1 MDSEEEEEHEAR
13 LRSEQRAI
21 GRTPAEHAALE
32 TALAQR
38 RRRRQRDK
46 QDSENEYYRVLL
58 QRQRR
63 EQQQREQR
71 EQQEQQQQRLATY
84 LQQQQQQQQQREQQM
99 RMQAGWLTVRRQQST
114 TTTTTTGFE
123 RALQRMRDRVEAEA
137 EVGIQ
142 GPSPPPPLPSRVNA
156 PRRTGR
162 VNYSSRKAR
171 GAGWH
176 RRGYRD
182 SGDLWINVRE
192 GSYGSVKGRDENENE
207 TLRAFVRHVF
217 DSWNACHYPED
228 WYCDLFFRKRSLIR
242 LLVDLENKGV
252 EEHEVIVR
260 DYFDG
265 GETVYFKVFN
275 AEGEQQSQ
283 SY

>member
-1 MDSEEEEEHEAR
+1 MDSEEEEEEHEAR

-114 TTTTTTGFE
+114 TTTTTTTGFE
-123 RALQRMRDRVEAEA
+123 RALERMRDRVEAEA

-162 VNYSSRKAR
+162 VSYSSRKAR

-217 DSWNACHYPED
+217 GRFVCCSPLPPCPP
-228 WYCDLFFRKRSLIR
+228 FRASLLAITIPPPPPP
-242 LLVDLENKGV
+242 
-252 EEHEVIVR
+252 IV
-260 DYFDG
+260 
-265 GETVYFKVFN
+265 VKPISLN
-275 AEGEQQSQ
+275 
-283 SY
+283 